1 MAQDF
6 KVAGVLSLDDQMS
19 GKLKA
24 ASAAV
29 GNFTQKTQSMGSRVA
44 AATKTIGTGMMA
56 AGAAT
61 TAMGIKSVKS
71 FGNFQAS
78 LNKAAVVAGGT
89 SKDISGLAD
98 VANRMG
104 AELPL
109 SAQDSA
115 DAMIEMAAA
124 GADVATIKKTF
135 PAIAE
140 AATATGEDLQDTASV
155 VQNSMNI
162 WGDSLK
168 SPAKAAAILTK
179 VANLSNAGISDM
191 NQAIATIGGTAKN
204 AGFGMQDMTT
214 AIGLLTNKGFSAA
227 RASQDL
233 NHAIL
238 AMQAPSKGAKAQ
250 MDALGLSFTD
260 AQGNMKP
267 FPTIL
272 SEIADSL
279 DGMTSSQKAAALKKM
294 FGSSGMAA
302 ILPLLDSIK
311 DKSGN
316 TAKSWDAFSAS
327 VDKASSSSATA
338 TKYLQDQAS
347 EMQQNVGSKI
357 EQVGGNWEAL
367 SNKSMASKSKV
378 TGGLLDMVNSTIE
391 WATKSN
397 DSIAQVIRG
406 FVGLSPIIGPSLV
419 AIGATTRNLVP
430 IFGLLKTAG
439 SGLGKVFML
448 MKTPIASLKTGFT
461 ALWGVIAA
469 NPIMAIII
477 AITAVTVALTL
488 FFTKT
493 KAGQQIVATVVQ
505 FIQTAWQ
512 NLATFLTTL
521 FTGIGAFFSNIWNS
535 VVVGL
540 TPIIAAI
547 QNLWNTLVQF
557 IMMIWTPIAPFFQGL
572 WTGITIIFSTV
583 WNNIVVVIQTAWTVI
598 QTVVSTGISIIQ
610 TVFGTG
616 WNILVTIVSAAW
628 SIISTV
634 VSTAI
639 NAIASIISIIMDI
652 IQGNWSGAWNEI
664 EALASSI
671 WSAIQSVITTYI
683 NAVSSVIS
691 SVLNAIQNIWNSV
704 WNGIKSIAV
713 SIWNAIQSVVTNNIN
728 AVKSVINSVLNGIKN
743 IWTSV
748 WNGIKSVAISI
759 WNGIKSAITAAINAV
774 RSVIS
779 SVLNGIK
786 SIWTSA
792 WNSLRSAV
800 SSAWSGIRSTVQ
812 SGINSIKSIMN
823 IGSALYSAGANAI
836 RGFWNGLRSMFSS
849 VISSVQSFASRVA
862 NTMRKVLKIHSPS
875 RVTRGLGSYTGQG
888 FVLGLKDQYASVQD
902 MSARIAAAAIPD
914 VNKNTLANNING
926 INKRMQSG
934 ISGTLNSNISLNQPA
949 QINLSLGGSNYKA
962 FVGDITQ
969 QQNVDLT
976 IDKNYSL

>member
-6 KVAGVLSLDDQMS
+6 KVAGVLSLDDEMS
-19 GKLKA
+19 GKLKT

-29 GNFTQKTQSMGSRVA
+29 GDFAQKTNSMGSRVA
-44 AATKTIGTGMMA
+44 TATKAIGTGMMA

-61 TAMGIKSVKS
+61 TVMGIKSVKS
-71 FGNFQAS
+71 FGSFQAS

-89 SKDISGLAD
+89 SKDIGGLAD
-98 VANRMG
+98 VANKMG
-104 AELPL
+104 AVLPL

-115 DAMIEMAAA
+115 DAMIQMASA

-179 VANLSNAGISDM
+179 TANLSNAGISDM

-227 RASQDL
+227 QASQDL

-238 AMQAPSKGAKAQ
+238 LMQAPSKGAKTQ

-272 SEIADSL
+272 SEIGDSL

-327 VDKASSSSATA
+327 VDKASKSSATA

-397 DSIAQVIRG
+397 DSIAQVTRG
-406 FVGLSPIIGPSLV
+406 FVGLSPIIGPALV
-419 AIGATTRNLVP
+419 TIGATVRNLAP
-430 IFGLLKTAG
+430 MFGLLKIAG
-439 SGLGKVFML
+439 SGLGKAFVL
-448 MKTPIASLKTGFT
+448 MTTPIASLKAGFT

-469 NPIMAIII
+469 NPVTAIII
-477 AITAVTVALTL
+477 AIAAVTVALVL
-488 FFTKT
+488 FFTQT
-493 KAGQQIVATVVQ
+493 KLGQQIVATVVQ

-512 NLATFLTTL
+512 NLVTFLTTL
-521 FTGIGAFFSNIWNS
+521 FTNLGTFFSTVWNS
-535 VVVGL
+535 VMIGL

-557 IMMIWTPIAPFFQGL
+557 IMMIWAPVAPYFQTL
-572 WTGITIIFSTV
+572 WDGITVIFSTV

-598 QTVVSTGISIIQ
+598 QTVVSTGILVVQ
-610 TVFGTG
+610 TVFSTG
-616 WNILVTIVSAAW
+616 WNILTTIVSAAW

-639 NAIASIISIIMDI
+639 NAVASIIRIYMDI
-652 IQGNWSGAWNEI
+652 IHGDWSGAWNEI

-671 WSAIQSVITTYI
+671 WSAIQSVVTTYI
-683 NAVSSVIS
+683 NAVKSVIS
-691 SVLNAIQNIWNSV
+691 SVLNAIQSIWTSV
-704 WNGIKSIAV
+704 WNGIKSVAS
-713 SIWNAIQSVVTNNIN
+713 SIWDAIKSVVTNNIN
-728 AVKSVINSVLNGIKN
+728 AVKSVISLVLNAIQS

-748 WNGIKSVAISI
+748 WNRIKSVTSSI
-759 WNGIKSAITAAINAV
+759 WNGIKSVVSSGINAAK
-774 RSVIS
+774 SIIS

-792 WNSLRSAV
+792 WSGLKSAV
-800 SSAWSGIRSTVQ
+800 SSAWNGIRSTVQ

-836 RGFWNGLRSMFSS
+836 RGFGNGLRSMFGSI
-849 VISSVQSFASRVA
+849 ISSVQSFASRVG
-862 NTMRKVLKIHSPS
+862 NTIRKVLKIHSPS

-888 FVLGLKDQYASVQD
+888 FVLGLKDQYSSVQD
-902 MSARIAAAAIPD
+902 MSARIASAAIPD
-914 VNKNTLANNING
+914 INNNTLANNING
-926 INKRMQSG
+926 INKQMQSG
-934 ISGTLNSNISLNQPA
+934 ISSTLNSNISLNQPA

>member
-6 KVAGVLSLDDQMS
+6 KVAGVLSLDDEMS
-19 GKLKA
+19 GKLKT

-29 GNFTQKTQSMGSRVA
+29 GDFAQKTNSMGSRVA
-44 AATKTIGTGMMA
+44 TATKAIGTGMMA

-61 TAMGIKSVKS
+61 TVMGIKSVKS
-71 FGNFQAS
+71 FGSFQAS

-89 SKDISGLAD
+89 SKDIGGLAD
-98 VANRMG
+98 VANKMG
-104 AELPL
+104 AVLPL

-115 DAMIEMAAA
+115 DAMIQMASA

-179 VANLSNAGISDM
+179 TANLSNAGISDM

-227 RASQDL
+227 QASQDL

-238 AMQAPSKGAKAQ
+238 LMQAPSKGAKTQ

-272 SEIADSL
+272 SEIGDSL

-327 VDKASSSSATA
+327 VDKASKSSATA

-367 SNKSMASKSKV
+367 SNKSMASNSKV

-397 DSIAQVIRG
+397 DSIAQVTRG
-406 FVGLSPIIGPSLV
+406 FVGLSPIIGPALV
-419 AIGATTRNLVP
+419 TIGATVRNLAP
-430 IFGLLKTAG
+430 MFGLLKIAG
-439 SGLGKVFML
+439 SGLGKAFVL
-448 MKTPIASLKTGFT
+448 MTTPIASLKAGFT

-469 NPIMAIII
+469 NPVTAIII
-477 AITAVTVALTL
+477 AIAAVTVALVL
-488 FFTKT
+488 FFTQT
-493 KAGQQIVATVVQ
+493 KLGQQIVATVVQ

-512 NLATFLTTL
+512 NLVTFLTTL

-535 VVVGL
+535 IVVGL

-557 IMMIWTPIAPFFQGL
+557 IMMIWAPVAPYFQAL
-572 WTGITIIFSTV
+572 WSGITVIFSTV
-583 WNNIVVVIQTAWTVI
+583 WNNIVVVIQTAWTII
-598 QTVVSTGISIIQ
+598 QTVISTGISIIQ
-610 TVFGTG
+610 TVFSTG
-616 WNILVTIVSAAW
+616 WNILTTIVSAAW
-628 SIISTV
+628 TIISTV

-639 NAIASIISIIMDI
+639 NAVASVIKIYMDI
-652 IQGNWSGAWNEI
+652 INGDWSGAWNEI
-664 EALASSI
+664 KALASSI
-671 WSAIQSVITTYI
+671 WSAIQSVVTTYI
-683 NAVSSVIS
+683 NAVKSVIS
-691 SVLNAIQNIWNSV
+691 SVLNAIQSIWTSV
-704 WNGIKSIAV
+704 WNGIKSVAS
-713 SIWNAIQSVVTNNIN
+713 SIWDAIKSVVTNNIN
-728 AVKSVINSVLNGIKN
+728 AVKSVISLALNAIQSV
-743 IWTSV
+743 WTSV
-748 WNGIKSVAISI
+748 WNRIKSVTSSI
-759 WNGIKSAITAAINAV
+759 WNGIKSVVSSGINAAK
-774 RSVIS
+774 SIIS

-792 WNSLRSAV
+792 WNGLKSAV
-800 SSAWSGIRSTVQ
+800 SSAWNGIRSTVQ
-812 SGINSIKSIMN
+812 SGISSIKSIMN
-823 IGSALYSAGANAI
+823 IGSALYSAGANAM
-836 RGFWNGLRSMFSS
+836 RGFWNGLRSMFGSI
-849 VISSVQSFASRVA
+849 ISSVQSFASRVG
-862 NTMRKVLKIHSPS
+862 NTIRKVLKIHSPS

-888 FVLGLKDQYASVQD
+888 FVLGLKDQYSSVQD
-902 MSARIAAAAIPD
+902 MSARIASAAIPD
-914 VNKNTLANNING
+914 INNNTLANNING
-926 INKRMQSG
+926 INKQMQSG
-934 ISGTLNSNISLNQPA
+934 ISSTLNSNISLNQPA

>member
-6 KVAGVLSLDDQMS
+6 KVAGVLSLDDEMS
-19 GKLKA
+19 GKLKT

-29 GNFTQKTQSMGSRVA
+29 GDFAQKTNSMGSRVA
-44 AATKTIGTGMMA
+44 TATKAIGTGMMA

-61 TAMGIKSVKS
+61 TVMGIKSVKS
-71 FGNFQAS
+71 FGSFQAS

-89 SKDISGLAD
+89 SKDIGGLAD
-98 VANRMG
+98 VANKMG
-104 AELPL
+104 AVLPL

-115 DAMIEMAAA
+115 DAMIQMASA

-179 VANLSNAGISDM
+179 TANLSNAGISDM

-227 RASQDL
+227 QASQDL

-238 AMQAPSKGAKAQ
+238 LMQAPSKGAKTQ

-272 SEIADSL
+272 SEISDSL

-327 VDKASSSSATA
+327 VDKASKNSATA

-397 DSIAQVIRG
+397 DSIAQVTRG
-406 FVGLSPIIGPSLV
+406 FVGLSPIIGPALV
-419 AIGATTRNLVP
+419 TIGATVRNLAP
-430 IFGLLKTAG
+430 MFGLLKIAG
-439 SGLGKVFML
+439 SGLGKAFVL
-448 MKTPIASLKTGFT
+448 MTTPIASLKAGFT

-477 AITAVTVALTL
+477 AVAAVTAALVL
-488 FFTKT
+488 FFTQT
-493 KAGQQIVATVVQ
+493 KLGQQIVATVVQ

-512 NLATFLTTL
+512 NLVIFLTTL
-521 FTGIGAFFSNIWNS
+521 FTNLGTFFSTVWNS
-535 VVVGL
+535 VMVGL

-572 WTGITIIFSTV
+572 WDGITTIFSTV
-583 WNNIVVVIQTAWTVI
+583 WNNIVVVIQTAWTII
-598 QTVVSTGISIIQ
+598 QTVVSTGISVVQ
-610 TVFGTG
+610 TVFSTG
-616 WNILVTIVSAAW
+616 WNVLTTIVSAAW
-628 SIISTV
+628 DIISTV

-639 NAIASIISIIMDI
+639 NAVASVIKIIMAVIKGD
-652 IQGNWSGAWNEI
+652 WSGAWNEI
-664 EALASSI
+664 KALASSI
-671 WSAIQSVITTYI
+671 WNAIKSVVTTAINAVKSVIT
-683 NAVSSVIS
+683 
-691 SVLNAIQNIWNSV
+691 SVLNGIKSVWNSI
-704 WNGIKSIAV
+704 WNGIKSITS
-713 SIWNAIQSVVTNNIN
+713 SIWNGIKSVVTNNIN
-728 AVKSVINSVLNGIKN
+728 GVK
-743 IWTSV
+743 
-748 WNGIKSVAISI
+748 
-759 WNGIKSAITAAINAV
+759 
-774 RSVIS
+774 SVIS

-786 SIWTSA
+786 SVWTSA
-792 WNSLRSAV
+792 WNGLKSAV

-836 RGFWNGLRSMFSS
+836 RGFGNGLRSMFGSI
-849 VISSVQSFASRVA
+849 ISSVQSFANRVSS
-862 NTMRKVLKIHSPS
+862 TIRKVLKIHSPS

-888 FVLGLKDQYASVQD
+888 FVLGLKDQYSSVQD

-926 INKRMQSG
+926 INKRMQAG
-934 ISGTLNSNISLNQPA
+934 ISSTLNSNISLNQPA